1 MHLDFLRALL
11 EKRPLQNVVYQWEW
25 NADGF
30 KSQDQLIRDGCPAPK
45 RMGTGKSAVKQK
57 SWHQSRVLRNRIL
70 PRLVIAKRYGYDQCG
85 ILVPNCYF
93 ESVDEWERVMA
104 SIREANSSKIPIEE
118 KDPRVFWRGAIRNE
132 AKCRD
137 EAGNFARAEA
147 VALSSMHPDRFDV
160 KCIGCD
166 VRDDL
171 VDVCPE
177 FTFDEAT
184 RSHLKSDAIKGTH
197 VNREDFGRYAY
208 QLAVGDRV

>member
-11 EKRPLQNVVYQWEW
+11 EKRPSQNVVYQWEW

-93 ESVDEWERVMA
+93 ESVDEWERVRA
-104 SIREANSSKIPIEE
+104 SIREV
-118 KDPRVFWRGAIRNE
+118 PRRRRRRAVEAPLQVRGGVFP
-132 AKCRD
+132 D
-137 EAGNFARAEA
+137 EAPVASREGSQAVTDARRSTSTPRAASDLRA
-147 VALSSMHPDRFDV
+147 VSSRYYSGSSHPTSTQFRPAPDAYPAGASDG
-160 KCIGCD
+160 CIWPD
-166 VRDDL
+166 STSAS
-171 VDVCPE
+171 PP
-177 FTFDEAT
+177 
-184 RSHLKSDAIKGTH
+184 
-197 VNREDFGRYAY
+197 
-208 QLAVGDRV
+208 

>member
-1 MHLDFLRALL
+1 
-11 EKRPLQNVVYQWEW
+11 
-25 NADGF
+25 
-30 KSQDQLIRDGCPAPK
+30 
-45 RMGTGKSAVKQK
+45 
-57 SWHQSRVLRNRIL
+57 
-70 PRLVIAKRYGYDQCG
+70 
-85 ILVPNCYF
+85 
-93 ESVDEWERVMA
+93 MA
-104 SIREANSSKIPIEE
+104 SIREANSSKIPIED

-147 VALSSMHPDRFDV
+147 VALSAAHPSRFDV
-160 KCIGCD
+160 KCLDCD

-177 FTFDEAT
+177 FTFDAET
-184 RSHLKSDAIKGTH
+184 RNHLKSDAIKGTH